1 VLTRNFQGKTL
12 TVHVLEAGF
21 RYEDRV
27 YRSLSAVARRISG
40 TQWNGFLFF
49 GRALRESAGSAQ
61 MSGFDRKSG
70 RGRYLV
76 GAHGNVNVDE
86 ATNPRGGTD

>member
-12 TVHVLEAGF
+12 TVHVLEEGF

-27 YRSLSAVARRISG
+27 YRSLSAVARQISG

-49 GRALRESAGSAQ
+49 GLDLPVEALNDQKG
-61 MSGFDRKSG
+61 
-70 RGRYLV
+70 V
-76 GAHGNVNVDE
+76 
-86 ATNPRGGTD
+86 